1 MRESLDALFT
11 QTVTLEYT
19 LPNVLTDTPKILVST
34 ASDECYKILTQDSDL
49 AKIIYN
55 GIVDY
60 SYEESSIDLTRLD
73 ILQARALKSKLKF
86 DVEADI
92 DQQLKYGL
100 YGEVLLHLMLQKFH
114 NTGTMISRGHF
125 YNPLNSSETT
135 GYDTYQMRLMPE
147 GDIELWFGEV
157 KFHKDFRTGI
167 TQILDKIGI
176 TLSDDYFGKNIIAM
190 EDFETFVSTD
200 VNISPMLDAFRDD
213 PDVNLA
219 QIADE
224 HGVSFVYPMLV
235 IFNDEEKT
243 YDEIIKSVVN
253 YTNRR
258 YPSLNLNFSLECK
271 LFFMFLPVKLVK
283 DIKEQVRSWILS
295 KEPLI

>member
-243 YDEIIKSVVN
+243 YDDIIKSVVN